1 MLGLDS
7 TRGYIKVDSP
17 PAVSFWN
24 GTNVLPY
31 KIHGRAHHT
40 ICMGEAES
48 PPDLPYKIHG
58 DHPRGRREEGGPV
71 GHLRRHG
78 FPREVSEGA
87 CRVGWPVVA
96 VQVGNSHVYLS
107 PAAPPCIQYERGGN
121 TH

>member
-1 MLGLDS
+1 MGFTRFFLD
-7 TRGYIKVDSP
+7 KVDSP

-24 GTNVLPY
+24 GANVLPY

-40 ICMGEAES
+40 ICMEEAEG

-58 DHPRGRREEGGPV
+58 DHPRGRREEDGPV

-87 CRVGWPVVA
+87 CRVGWSGVA
-96 VQVGNSHVYLS
+96 VNTTNRVRQCVFSPLS
-107 PAAPPCIQYERGGN
+107 
-121 TH
+121 